1 MNKEPTYRELVEAF
15 KRRNKEEMEKV
26 TKEAV
31 VIFFNSENKEDSVA
45 FTNKVYSDDGREW
58 EIEMEIKI
66 KRVK

>member
-1 MNKEPTYRELVEAF
+1 MEKEPTYRELVEAF

-31 VIFFNSENKEDSVA
+31 VIFFSSENKEDSVA